1 MISYAGIS
9 IFLFG
14 NKLNECNELVPSNGI
29 QEEYD
34 ISKNNGNILLP
45 VGGTG
50 YISEKLWNDLTG
62 DSYDNN
68 KVETDS
74 LAPNIKNL
82 DTLEESILAILKG
95 MK

>member
-1 MISYAGIS
+1 M
-9 IFLFG
+9 
-14 NKLNECNELVPSNGI
+14 
-29 QEEYD
+29 
-34 ISKNNGNILLP
+34 LP